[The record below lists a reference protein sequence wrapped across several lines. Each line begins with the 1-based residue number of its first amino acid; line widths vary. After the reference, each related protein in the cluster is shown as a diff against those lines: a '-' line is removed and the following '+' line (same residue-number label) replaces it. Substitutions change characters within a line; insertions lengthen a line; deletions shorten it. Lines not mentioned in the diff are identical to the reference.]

1 MGNREITLALI
12 EVMQDQLETYKTLF
26 NLGEQK
32 TDVLVNGD
40 LKKLNEITE
49 IEQGLVLKLGKLEE
63 ERFDLV
69 KQIAKLHNKDA
80 SEIKGDFLKSIL
92 EEKEAKTFA
101 AIYDGLKDVLLKIED
116 QNRRNEKLIKNALD
130 YINFS
135 INLLTETRSSKAN
148 YGADGAN
155 AKDEAFHFIDKQA

>member
-1 MGNREITLALI
+1 MGNREFASILI
-12 EVMQDQLETYKTLF
+12 KVME
-26 NLGEQK
+26 EQFQAYRELLHIGNEK

-40 LKKLNEITE
+40 IKALNEITE
-49 IEQGLVLKLGKLEE
+49 KEQNLILKLGKLEE
-63 ERFDLV
+63 ERFELV

-80 SEIKGDFLKSIL
+80 SEIKAEFFKTIL
-92 EEKEAKTFA
+92 DEREAKTFT
-101 AIYDGLKDVLLKIED
+101 AIYDDLKTVLLEIET

-135 INLLTETRSSKAN
+135 IKLLTDTGASKAN

-155 AKDEAFHFIDKQA
+155 AQKAVHFIDKQA

>member
-49 IEQGLVLKLGKLEE
+49 IEQGLVLKLGKLEDKRYE
-63 ERFDLV
+63 LAN
-69 KQIAKLHNKDA
+69 QIAKLHNKDV
-80 SEIKGDFLKSIL
+80 SEAKEDFFKSIL
-92 EEKEAKTFA
+92 DKEEAERFTSIYNDLKE
-101 AIYDGLKDVLLKIED
+101 VLLKIQD
-116 QNRRNEKLIKNALD
+116 QNRRNEKLIRNALD

-135 INLLTETRSSKAN
+135 IGLLTETRTSKAN
-148 YGADGAN
+148 YSADGISN
-155 AKDEAFHFIDKQA
+155 KEEAFHFIDKQA